1 MYSPKRQVRS
11 NGRTVVGLV
20 SSHKN
25 TGVQFESALEEGFL
39 YILTFDRE
47 VKNYHSQ
54 PVQIP
59 YVTVD
64 GKESLYTPDYLVEY
78 LDRSPVL
85 FEVKSAEWLKENK
98 VQYQSAID
106 AGKRFAAS
114 NGWEYRIV
122 TDKVIRTDY
131 VDNVRFLFRFQDY
144 LIEKIL
150 GHSAKSIEALV
161 QLMPD
166 NPSALLSS
174 IWAMI
179 YKKKLSCNLFRKLTM
194 ESRVRLSDRPFE
206 MKYPYQL

>member
-1 MYSPKRQVRS
+1 M
-11 NGRTVVGLV
+11 GLV

-47 VKNYHSQ
+47 VKNYYSQ

-64 GKESLYTPDYLVEY
+64 GKESRYTPDYLVEY
-78 LDRSPVL
+78 LDRPSVL

-98 VQYQSAID
+98 MQYQPAIE
-106 AGKRFAAS
+106 AGKKFAAS
-114 NGWEYRIV
+114 KGWEYRIV
-122 TDKVIRTDY
+122 TNKVIKTDY
-131 VDNVRFLFRFQDY
+131 ADNVRFLFRFQNYAVDLSHQT
-144 LIEKIL
+144 LIEKGL
-150 GHSAKSIEALV
+150 NHGAKSIEALV
-161 QLMPD
+161 QLMPE

-194 ESRVRLSDRPFE
+194 QSKVRSSDRAFE